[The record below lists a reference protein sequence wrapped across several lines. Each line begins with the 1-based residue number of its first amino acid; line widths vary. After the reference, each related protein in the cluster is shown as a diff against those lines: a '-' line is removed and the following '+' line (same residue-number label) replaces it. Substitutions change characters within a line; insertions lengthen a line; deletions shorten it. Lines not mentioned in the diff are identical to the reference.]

1 MYIYMRVPKTQPGE
15 SQILLT
21 VTKYS
26 SADPSVRLCEKNA
39 DTTDCLQGEDTI
51 DVSLVD
57 AVDGQSEVS
66 HAILLFHAVYFSSQ
80 RVSHVKHK
88 RFYSFLFL
96 I

>member
-39 DTTDCLQGEDTI
+39 DTTDCLMGEDTI

-57 AVDGQSEVS
+57 TVDGQSEVS
-66 HAILLFHAVYFSSQ
+66 HAI
-80 RVSHVKHK
+80 HK
-88 RFYSFLFL
+88 RILVSCETQTFHFLVSR
-96 I
+96 

>member
-66 HAILLFHAVYFSSQ
+66 HVTHKCFLFRVIQVLLFCFTSP
-80 RVSHVKHK
+80 
-88 RFYSFLFL
+88 FLR
-96 I
+96 